1 MKAMTTGS
9 PRRLARWTRRPRS
22 SRSAKSGRGMPGGR
36 RLPTKPVAVGAASSS
51 RGARAS
57 ARTAI
62 TASKP
67 APRATRKAR
76 RPRGP
81 MPTSVGRMRRAVVLA
96 ACVVLVV
103 GGFLIARGA
112 KDDGASSDSSSGTT
126 TQTTATQTGA
136 QQATATTSTA
146 TTPTAKAS
154 PAVQSFR
161 ISVQNGKAVGGQRTL
176 KVKKGDRV
184 RIIVTSDVAAEAHLH
199 GYEIEKELAKDTP
212 TVFALEADIDG
223 VFRLELHT
231 EPEQVLAELQVAP

>member
-1 MKAMTTGS
+1 MTTGS
-9 PRRLARWTRRPRS
+9 PRRLARRTRRPRS
-22 SRSAKSGRGMPGGR
+22 SRSAKSGRGMPGGG
-36 RLPTKPVAVGAASSS
+36 RLPTKPVAGGVASSS

-62 TASKP
+62 TPSSP

-76 RPRGP
+76 RPRDP
-81 MPTSVGRMRRAVVLA
+81 MTPSVGRMRRALVLA
-96 ACVVLVV
+96 ACLVLVI

-112 KDDGASSDSSSGTT
+112 KDDGASSTGA
-126 TQTTATQTGA
+126 TQTTATGA
-136 QQATATTSTA
+136 GADQAKVTTSTA
-146 TTPTAKAS
+146 TTPKAEPS

-161 ISVQNGKAVGGQRTL
+161 VKVANGKPVGGQKTL
-176 KVKKGDRV
+176 NVKKDDRV
-184 RIIVTSDVAAEAHLH
+184 RITVTSDVAAEAHLH

-212 TVFALEADIDG
+212 TVFAFKANIDG

>member
-1 MKAMTTGS
+1 
-9 PRRLARWTRRPRS
+9 
-22 SRSAKSGRGMPGGR
+22 
-36 RLPTKPVAVGAASSS
+36 
-51 RGARAS
+51 
-57 ARTAI
+57 
-62 TASKP
+62 
-67 APRATRKAR
+67 
-76 RPRGP
+76 
-81 MPTSVGRMRRAVVLA
+81 MRRALVLA
-96 ACVVLVV
+96 ACIVLVV

-112 KDDGASSDSSSGTT
+112 KDDGASSGTT

-136 QQATATTSTA
+136 QQGTGTTSTA
-146 TTPTAKAS
+146 TTPTATPS

-212 TVFALEADIDG
+212 GVFAFKATIDG

-231 EPEQVLAELQVAP
+231 EPEQVLAELQVSP

>member
-1 MKAMTTGS
+1 
-9 PRRLARWTRRPRS
+9 
-22 SRSAKSGRGMPGGR
+22 MPGGR

-62 TASKP
+62 TPSSP

-76 RPRGP
+76 RPRDP
-81 MPTSVGRMRRAVVLA
+81 MATSVGRMRRALVLA
-96 ACVVLVV
+96 ACLVLVV

-112 KDDGASSDSSSGTT
+112 KDDGASSTAA

-136 QQATATTSTA
+136 DQATVTTSTA
-146 TTPTAKAS
+146 TKAEPS

-161 ISVQNGKAVGGQRTL
+161 IKVANGKPVGGQKTL
-176 KVKKGDRV
+176 NVKKDDPV
-184 RIIVTSDVAAEAHLH
+184 RIPVTSDVAAEAHLH
-199 GYEIEKELAKDTP
+199 GYEIEKGLAKDTP
-212 TVFALEADIDG
+212 TVFAFKANIDG